1 MDEHSNLAAFSQTAS
16 LALQCALRSDRTRLA
31 PRFIG
36 LVEGFLTPLP
46 AERPK
51 QTPLFFIF
59 SATGARRRPTELE
72 QDMKE
77 RRKRRS
83 QMLS

>member
-46 AERPK
+46 AEHPK
-51 QTPLFFIF
+51 QTPLFFIIPPRRL
-59 SATGARRRPTELE
+59 AR
-72 QDMKE
+72 E
-77 RRKRRS
+77 RGLPNWSRT
-83 QMLS
+83 

>member
-1 MDEHSNLAAFSQTAS
+1 ML
-16 LALQCALRSDRTRLA
+16 LA

-59 SATGARRRPTELE
+59 PARRLAREGGLPNWSKT
-72 QDMKE
+72 
-77 RRKRRS
+77 
-83 QMLS
+83 

>member
-1 MDEHSNLAAFSQTAS
+1 MHQDTRHGRAFHPAAFSQTAS
-16 LALQCALRSDRTRLA
+16 LALQCPCATDRTRLA

-59 SATGARRRPTELE
+59 PARRLAREGSLPNWSET
-72 QDMKE
+72 
-77 RRKRRS
+77 
-83 QMLS
+83 